1 MEIAN
6 QDKSKHMEDDVFE
19 EQYDAHQD
27 FQVFGVGDKTKGG
40 VMSLQE
46 KMNLAD
52 DVNEEDSSSE
62 DEGPNDAS
70 KAAYSS
76 VTPVKQEDRLSLATA

>member
-1 MEIAN
+1 
-6 QDKSKHMEDDVFE
+6 
-19 EQYDAHQD
+19 
-27 FQVFGVGDKTKGG
+27 VFGVGDKTKGG

-62 DEGPNDAS
+62 EEGPNDAS
-70 KAAYSS
+70 KEAFGGVA
-76 VTPVKQEDRLSLATA
+76 PAKQEDRLSFATASKNPQSLDESIRSSLSS